1 MPQRHRGQPG
11 FEKGLFME
19 LMLQPLRKY
28 ADFQGRARRSEYWLF
43 TLFMI
48 IVSLVLY
55 VPLIAFSGDMQT
67 TGQINPIAGLFLLVL
82 CVFALGTIIPG
93 LAVTVRRL
101 HDTDRSG
108 WWILI
113 GLIPFGG
120 IVLLIFEVLDGTP
133 GPNKFGPDPKGRG
146 AADTFS

>member
-1 MPQRHRGQPG
+1 
-11 FEKGLFME
+11 ME

-43 TLFMI
+43 TLFLI
-48 IVSLVLY
+48 IVSIVLY

-67 TGQINPIAGLFLLVL
+67 TGEINPIAGLLLL
-82 CVFALGTIIPG
+82 ILGVFGLGTLIPSI
-93 LAVTVRRL
+93 AVTVRRL

-113 GLIPFGG
+113 SFVPLVGG

-133 GPNKFGPDPKGRG
+133 GPNRFGPDPKGRG
-146 AADTFS
+146 EADTFS